1 MMTYNKHY
9 KCTKYN
15 KHNKLNK
22 RNKRGQTA
30 IEAAIVFTIVIVLLA
45 SVVSSIQ
52 LYRTDILMRRSVEQ
66 TCEKMSLLYP
76 LSVPAADTLST
87 VLNAFPTVGDGD
99 LKGADT
105 IGKVVTV
112 ATGLDAATGYN
123 IEELILKGMFA
134 KTMEDQIR
142 EAFVERNGG
151 SEFFAPDD
159 IEVFF
164 EISENHHVI
173 EVTTDY
179 TVITIAGVRTRSIY
193 SVIPLYGEPILMLND
208 EDVSSKPSAVD
219 GSEEDSEADK
229 DSIWSLSNFDRGDAF
244 RELYGANLPK
254 TFPVIDAYNGGEVT
268 AIRSIDLTSPY
279 YQDISHIEKELKEDI
294 TSLSLFEPQS
304 AVINGTEYSVDYV
317 DARYLKVVIP
327 ENSGEAGKAAVEDL
341 KGYALVHGVVLV
353 IEEYADSNKYVSG

>member
-1 MMTYNKHY
+1 MKTY
-9 KCTKYN
+9 
-15 KHNKLNK
+15 
-22 RNKRGQTA
+22 NKRGQVA
-30 IEAAIVFTIVIVLLA
+30 IEAAIAFSAVLVLLA

-76 LSVPAADTLST
+76 LSVPAADTVST
-87 VLNAFPTVGDGD
+87 VLNAFPSVGDGD

-134 KTMEDQIR
+134 QTMEDQIR
-142 EAFVERNGG
+142 EAFIERNGG

-164 EISENHHVI
+164 EISENHHII

-193 SVIPLYGEPILMLND
+193 SVIPLYGEPILTLNGEETGSSSDGAD
-208 EDVSSKPSAVD
+208 ES
-219 GSEEDSEADK
+219 SEEDK

-244 RELYGANLPK
+244 RDLYGANLPK
-254 TFPVIDAYNGGEVT
+254 TFPVIDAVNGGEVT
-268 AIRSIDLTSPY
+268 SIRSLDLTSPY

-294 TSLSLFEPQS
+294 TALSLFEPQT

-341 KGYALVHGVVLV
+341 KGYALIHGVVLV
-353 IEEYADSNKYVSG
+353 IEEYANSNKYVSE

>member
-1 MMTYNKHY
+1 MKTY
-9 KCTKYN
+9 
-15 KHNKLNK
+15 
-22 RNKRGQTA
+22 NKRGQVA
-30 IEAAIVFTIVIVLLA
+30 IEAAIAFTIVLILLA

-76 LSVPAADTLST
+76 MSVPAADTLST

-123 IEELILKGMFA
+123 VEELILKGLFA

-142 EAFVERNGG
+142 EAYIERNGG
-151 SEFFAPDD
+151 SGFFAPDD

-164 EISENHHVI
+164 EINENHHII

-179 TVITIAGVRTRSIY
+179 TVITIAGVKTRSIY
-193 SVIPLYGEPILMLND
+193 SVIPLYGEPILMLNA
-208 EDVSSKPSAVD
+208 EKPSAD
-219 GSEEDSEADK
+219 SSDDSESSDEDK

-254 TFPVIDAYNGGEVT
+254 TFPVIDAVNGGEVT
-268 AIRSIDLTSPY
+268 SIRSIDLTSPY

-294 TSLSLFEPQS
+294 TALSLFEPQT

-327 ENSGEAGKAAVEDL
+327 ENSGEAGKAAIEDL

-353 IEEYADSNKYVSG
+353 IEEYANSTKYS